1 MSIQF
6 WGDQRAVSEV
16 VGAILLFGILILALT
31 SYQAAVV
38 PTQNAQTEFDHNKQ
52 VEDEMVDL
60 RNALL
65 EARSSGTDTFAS
77 IKLGTQYRER
87 IVAINPAP
95 ASGTLQTVQQDNITV
110 VEGDGQRRDDPLGL
124 DDRPLENQFIE
135 YTPRY
140 SEYQSAGTIRY
151 ENTVTYHQYP
161 DANIT
166 LTDQRLLQGDRVTLA
181 PIEGEVNENG
191 VQRVSVEPIP
201 GILQTVRIESPEIT
215 VPTELSEEDWN
226 QLLVDELSDEEEVE
240 VNNGVLTLELVGTY
254 KVAYSPIGANSP
266 PAEGERG
273 GSGTEINPAAP
284 GNVQLVGSNWD
295 GGNDRV
301 TMNFR
306 NNGDDNSFTEGRV
319 NFYFT
324 SSSSGNKPT
333 SIEEIRI
340 VENSGS
346 VGDNLI
352 TENWVIGDDF
362 NDLSPKAEI
371 AGEGAVTK
379 LQLDFEGNVR
389 NSDFFV
395 ITFTLET
402 AETATYFVGDDDP
415 DVGNGDLQVTE
426 GDGDNNGDL
435 TFSVENTGSADAVI
449 EGISVDSTTNNNA
462 DRVQRNGNEFERTD
476 GAGSLDEI
484 IEIDGIERS
493 LDTPVTISEDTE
505 ADFLLGRFLRS
516 NDNSANMNNVDVTI
530 TFYFDDGTQQQLLI
544 EG

>member
-60 RNALL
+60 RNAIL

-110 VEGDGQRRDDPLGL
+110 VEGDGETREDPLGL

-226 QLLVDELSDEEEVE
+226 RLLDNELSDGEEIDVSD
-240 VNNGVLTLELVGTY
+240 GVLTLELIGTY
-254 KVAYSPIGANSP
+254 KVAYSPIGANGP
-266 PAEGERG
+266 PREGERG

-284 GNVQLVGSNWD
+284 GNVQLVGSDWD
-295 GGNDRV
+295 GGNDRA

-306 NNGDDNSFTEGRV
+306 NSGDDNSFTEGRV

-333 SIEEIRI
+333 GVKEIRVI
-340 VENSGS
+340 DSAGS
-346 VGDNLI
+346 VGNNLI
-352 TENWVIGDDF
+352 SENWIIGDDF
-362 NDLSPKAEI
+362 KDLSPKAQI
-371 AGEGAVTK
+371 AGDGAVTK
-379 LQLDFEGNVR
+379 IRLDFEGNVR
-389 NSDFFV
+389 NNDFFV

-402 AETATYFVGDDDP
+402 GETATYFVGDDDP
-415 DVGNGDLQVTE
+415 DVDNGNGAENFDTLDVSSTSNTVTFE
-426 GDGDNNGDL
+426 WDVSGDFNNVKFETETDESDQFTEQSG
-435 TFSVENTGSADAVI
+435 SVTLDKDSA
-449 EGISVDSTTNNNA
+449 
-462 DRVQRNGNEFERTD
+462 RRTIK
-476 GAGSLDEI
+476 AI
-484 IEIDGIERS
+484 IERQ
-493 LDTPVTISEDTE
+493 
-505 ADFLLGRFLRS
+505 
-516 NDNSANMNNVDVTI
+516 
-530 TFYFDDGTQQQLLI
+530 DGTDTCEATIGNNDDLDKNDFTCSTI
-544 EG
+544 